1 MRLLRPRESK
11 RMHFSKESASMTGL
25 LKRSSEHRHKDWQE
39 INAHIEQ
46 DEARLDEHHDLR
58 AQGHKRDIPE
68 TPWIDSVE
76 KAAKKLDVETSQQ
89 RYVIKAYA
97 QRNYLR
103 HSGAKR
109 LIEQCDWKAHAEQLN
124 RDISRLYWLYGNDE
138 KGYRDMRAILKRIK
152 NQFFDHLHIERGR
165 LKWKVNKEADRR
177 GKLRIAKRERREA
190 ERLAEEKRIEAD
202 AERRSRFLFV
212 PIPESS
218 HEFVIPFV

>member
-1 MRLLRPRESK
+1 
-11 RMHFSKESASMTGL
+11 
-25 LKRSSEHRHKDWQE
+25 
-39 INAHIEQ
+39 
-46 DEARLDEHHDLR
+46 
-58 AQGHKRDIPE
+58 
-68 TPWIDSVE
+68 
-76 KAAKKLDVETSQQ
+76 
-89 RYVIKAYA
+89 
-97 QRNYLR
+97 
-103 HSGAKR
+103 
-109 LIEQCDWKAHAEQLN
+109 
-124 RDISRLYWLYGNDE
+124 
-138 KGYRDMRAILKRIK
+138 MRAILKRIK